1 MLQLKIEVI
10 LCRGVFPEFSRHHSY
25 AGIADT
31 FLTHD
36 RFCYIKNALEN
47 DVTLNLL
54 ATQLNVTVATLQ
66 QLRDFLSNDDNP
78 NDNVTTWKDLYRQ
91 FNGIITTLTKVR
103 SNCNNTFV

>member
-10 LCRGVFPEFSRHHSY
+10 CRGVFPEFSRHHSY

-36 RFCYIKNALEN
+36 QFCYIKNALEN

-78 NDNVTTWKDLYRQ
+78 NDDVTTWKDLYRQ

-103 SNCNNTFV
+103 SNCNNTFI